1 LVTAFDMSAELSDL
15 QSRIANL
22 IRVGTIHSIVAGR
35 ARVSFGENNITA
47 PLPWQ
52 TTQAGDIKEWNGHPK
67 VGEQVSVI
75 NPGGTG
81 NAGYIQRG
89 AIFTEANPANG
100 TAANTREIDIP
111 SGGKWRVTCGDCAVT
126 FEDGKAKVVVGSA
139 VLELSGSKIKITGDV
154 EVTGKITS
162 TGLIKGGNV
171 TLQTHVHG
179 GVQSGGSN
187 TGQPV

>member
-1 LVTAFDMSAELSDL
+1 MSAELSDL
-15 QSRIANL
+15 QNRIANL
-22 IRVGTIHSIVAGR
+22 IRPGTVHSIVGGK
-35 ARVSFGENNITA
+35 ARVSFGEGNVTA

-67 VGEQVSVI
+67 VGEQVVVV

-100 TAANTREIDIP
+100 SEANTRELDIP
-111 SGGKWRVTCGDCAVT
+111 SGGKFRVTCGDCT
-126 FEDGKAKVVVGSA
+126 FTLENGKAKVVVGGA
-139 VLELSGSKIKITGDV
+139 VLELSGGKIKITGDV

-162 TGLIKGGNV
+162 TDLITGGSV
-171 TLQTHVHG
+171 VLQTHVHG